1 VFLLSPANVGGERAA
16 LLFNPSA
23 TFPLALR
30 LRSPAGAPLGEV
42 FSFVSGLYFR
52 GKMRYAQAFGRG
64 PEGFPGALV
73 ISAGE
78 GLRFLHEPITLP
90 RLRAWAE
97 VEIDEHNPR
106 FTEPLLEHATA
117 LHESLGERARF
128 VLLGSVATDKY
139 VGPLRAV
146 FGERLLFPPDFA
158 GRGDMSRGGLLLR
171 ATRENRELDY
181 APVAGARRHGP
192 RPERLSR
199 APRREPAEPARPELV
214 ILVGLPGAGKSTFF
228 RQRYAGSHT
237 HVSKDELKSRRRPEQ
252 SQREL
257 IEQALS
263 LGRSLVIDNTN
274 VSHETRAPLIE
285 AARRHGARVIGYY
298 FDCPTQDCVNRNFG
312 RSGRARIPLVGIFAA
327 AKRLARPT
335 RAEGFDALHTV
346 HTLPGER
353 FEISADECL
362 VPAARDELRRDPDP

>member
-1 VFLLSPANVGGERAA
+1 LLSPANVGGERAA
-16 LLFNPSA
+16 LLFNPA
-23 TFPLALR
+23 AAFPVARR
-30 LRSPAGAPLGEV
+30 LRSATGAPLGEV

-52 GKMRYAQAFGRG
+52 GKMTYAQAFGRG

-90 RLRAWAE
+90 RLRAWAD

-117 LHESLGERARF
+117 LQASLGESARF

-171 ATRENRELDY
+171 AARERRELGY
-181 APVAGARRHGP
+181 APLAGAQRHGP

-199 APRREPAEPARPELV
+199 APRREPAEPARAELV

-228 RQRYAGSHT
+228 RQRYADSHT
-237 HVSKDELKSRRRPEQ
+237 HVSKDELKSQRLPEQ
-252 SQREL
+252 LQHEL
-257 IEQALS
+257 IERT
-263 LGRSLVIDNTN
+263 LGLGQSLVVDNTN
-274 VSHETRAPLIE
+274 VSVEARARLIE
-285 AARRHGARVIGYY
+285 AARRHGARVVGYY

-327 AKRLARPT
+327 AKRLSRPT
-335 RAEGFDALHTV
+335 RGEGFDELHTV
-346 HTLPGER
+346 RTLPGER
-353 FEISADECL
+353 FEISKD
-362 VPAARDELRRDPDP
+362 